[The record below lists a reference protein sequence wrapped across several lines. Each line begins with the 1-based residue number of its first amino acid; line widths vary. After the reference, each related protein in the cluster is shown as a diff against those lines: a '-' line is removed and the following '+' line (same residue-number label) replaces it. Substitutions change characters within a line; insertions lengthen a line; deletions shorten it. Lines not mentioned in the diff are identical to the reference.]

1 MAVYKRTYQPY
12 QGALTPAW
20 SRFLVIA
27 RQAYR
32 RVFDSRFLLF
42 YFVLCFLWPAIC
54 AVLIYLRHN
63 AGAIAM
69 FKIDVARLIPI
80 DGMFF
85 FRFLGWQGSMAFL
98 LTAFIGPGLISSD
111 LRNNALPLYLC
122 RPFSRTEYVLGKMSV
137 LAILLSAITWAP
149 GLLLFAFEAYLEGG
163 GWFSQNLYLA
173 RGIVLG
179 SWVWIVTLCLLALA
193 LSAWV
198 KWKLV
203 AGALLFG
210 VFFALAGFGAAIN
223 EVLHTDSGHLINLAE
238 LVRTIWV
245 SQFGLPSRSSLAPES
260 AWMALAGI
268 CVICVLLLDRKV
280 RAFEVVKS

>member
-223 EVLHTDSGHLINLAE
+223 EVLHTDSGNLINLAE

-268 CVICVLLLDRKV
+268 CVLCVLLLDRKV

>member
-12 QGALTPAW
+12 QGPLTPAW

-27 RQAYR
+27 RQACR

-54 AVLIYLRHN
+54 AVLVYLRHN

-85 FRFLGWQGSMAFL
+85 FRFLVWQCSMAFL
-98 LTAFIGPGLISSD
+98 LTAFVGPGLISSD
-111 LRNNALPLYLC
+111 LRHNALPLYLC
-122 RPFSRTEYVLGKMSV
+122 RPSSRAEYVIGKMSV

-149 GLLLFAFEAYLEGG
+149 GLLLFLFEAYLEGG
-163 GWFSQNLYLA
+163 GWLGRNLYLA
-173 RGIVLG
+173 SGIFLG
-179 SWVWIVTLCLLALA
+179 SWVWIATLCLLALA

-198 KWKLV
+198 KWKV
-203 AGALLFG
+203 IAGALLFG

-245 SQFGLPSRSSLAPES
+245 GLFRLPSRTSLAPEN
-260 AWMALAGI
+260 AWMALAGL
-268 CVICVLLLDRKV
+268 CVICVLLLERKV

>member
-12 QGALTPAW
+12 QGPLTPAW

-42 YFVLCFLWPAIC
+42 YFILCFIFPAVC
-54 AVLIYLRHN
+54 ALLIYLRHN
-63 AGAIAM
+63 AGAITM

-80 DGMFF
+80 DGRFF
-85 FRFLGWQGSMAFL
+85 FRYLGWQGSMAFL
-98 LTAFIGPGLISSD
+98 LTAFIGPGLISND

-122 RPFSRTEYVLGKMSV
+122 RPFTRAEYVLGKMSV

-163 GWFSQNLYLA
+163 AWFRDNFYLA
-173 RGIVLG
+173 SGIFLG
-179 SWVWIVTLCLLALA
+179 AWIWIVTLCLLALA

-198 KWKLV
+198 KWKVV

-210 VFFALAGFGAAIN
+210 VFFAAAGFGQAIN
-223 EVLHTDSGHLINLAE
+223 QVLHTDSGNLINLAE

-245 SQFGLPSRSSLAPES
+245 GLFRLPSRSGLAPES

-268 CVICVLLLDRKV
+268 CVICLHLLDRKV

>member
-12 QGALTPAW
+12 QGPLTPGW

-32 RVFDSRFLLF
+32 RVFDSRFLTL
-42 YFVLCFLWPAIC
+42 YLVLCLIWPAVC

-80 DGMFF
+80 NGMFF
-85 FRFLGWQGSMAFL
+85 LRYLAWQGSMAFL

-111 LRNNALPLYLC
+111 LRNSGLPLYLC
-122 RPFSRTEYVLGKMSV
+122 RPFSRAEYVVGKMSV
-137 LAILLSAITWAP
+137 LLILLSFITWIP
-149 GLLLFAFEAYLEGG
+149 GLLLFGFEANLEGG
-163 GWFSQNLYLA
+163 AWFRENLFLA
-173 RGIVLG
+173 SGIFLG
-179 SWVWIVTLCLLALA
+179 SWIWILTLSLLALA

-198 KWKLV
+198 KWKFV

-210 VFFALAGFGAAIN
+210 MFFGAAGFGAAIN
-223 EVLHTDSGHLINLAE
+223 EVLHTQSGNLINLGE
-238 LVRTIWV
+238 LVRAIWAGLFRVPV
-245 SQFGLPSRSSLAPES
+245 STGLSPEN

-268 CVICVLLLDRKV
+268 YVLCLLLLDRKV
-280 RAFEVVKS
+280 RAFEVVRS

>member
-12 QGALTPAW
+12 QGTLTPAW

-27 RQAYR
+27 RQAWR
-32 RVFDSRFLLF
+32 RVFDSRFLIF
-42 YFVLCFLWPAIC
+42 YFVLCFIFPAVC

-80 DGMFF
+80 DGRFF
-85 FRFLGWQGSMAFL
+85 FHFLGWQCSMAFL
-98 LTAFIGPGLISSD
+98 LTAFLGPGLISRD
-111 LRNNALPLYLC
+111 MRNSALPLYFC
-122 RPFSRTEYVLGKMSV
+122 RPFSRAEYVLGKTSV

-163 GWFSQNLYLA
+163 AWLGQNLYLA
-173 RGIVLG
+173 SGIFLG
-179 SWVWIVTLCLLALA
+179 AWVWIITLCLLALA

-198 KWKLV
+198 KWKVV

-210 VFFALAGFGAAIN
+210 VFFALAGFSAAIN
-223 EVLHTDSGHLINLAE
+223 EVLHTNSGHLINLAE
-238 LVRTIWV
+238 LVRTILLDL
-245 SQFGLPSRSSLAPES
+245 FRLPPRTGLAPES

-268 CVICVLLLDRKV
+268 CVVCVLLLDRKV